1 MGMKISVVVPEYNEE
16 ANVIPL
22 YKRVC
27 EALKDYDFELVLVD
41 DGSKDGTFRIIE
53 GIAKTDKRV
62 IGVKLRKNSGQTAAL
77 SAGINNT
84 KGDIIVTSDGD
95 LQNDPYD
102 IPILINKIKNEGYDA
117 VSGWRADR
125 KDPFF
130 KRINSK
136 FANFLRRKL
145 IKDDVHDAGCALK
158 AYRREALD
166 GIELFGEMH
175 RYIHALVKL
184 RGFKV
189 GEVRV
194 RHHPRLR
201 GQTKYNY
208 RRLFKGFLD
217 LLYVKFW
224 NDYSTRPLHFF
235 GGLGLIQYVLS
246 ILILIEQIIKAF
258 VIKKLLL
265 GPLLLLAVL
274 FVVTGTLFIIFGF
287 LSEILI
293 RTYYSTKGK
302 KPYEIEKIV

>member
-1 MGMKISVVVPEYNEE
+1 MEISVIVPEYNEE
-16 ANVIPL
+16 ENIIPL
-22 YKRVC
+22 YKKVC
-27 EALKDYDFELVLVD
+27 DALKNYNFELILVD
-41 DGSKDGTFRIIE
+41 DGSKDRTFNIIE

-62 IGVKLRKNSGQTAAL
+62 KGIKLRKNSGQTASL
-77 SAGINNT
+77 SAGINNS
-84 KGDIIVTSDGD
+84 KGEIIVTLDGD

-102 IPILINKIKNEGYDA
+102 IPMLITKIKNEGYDA

-136 FANFLRRKL
+136 FANYLRRKL
-145 IKDDVHDAGCALK
+145 IKDNVHDAGCALK
-158 AYRREALD
+158 AYKREALD
-166 GIELFGEMH
+166 GIELYGEMH

-201 GQTKYNY
+201 GKTKYNY
-208 RRLFKGFLD
+208 KRLFKGFLD

-235 GGLGLIQYVLS
+235 GGLGLLQYFLS
-246 ILILIEQIIKAF
+246 FLILIEQIIKA
-258 VIKKLLL
+258 IILKKLLL
-265 GPLLLLAVL
+265 GPLLLLSVL

-287 LSEILI
+287 LSEIII
-293 RTYYSTKGK
+293 RTYYSTKNK

>member
-1 MGMKISVVVPEYNEE
+1 MKISVIVPEYNEE

-22 YKRVC
+22 YKKVC
-27 EALKDYDFELVLVD
+27 DALKNYDFELILVD
-41 DGSKDGTFRIIE
+41 DGSKDKTFNIIE
-53 GIAKTDKRV
+53 GIAKTDKRMV
-62 IGVKLRKNSGQTAAL
+62 GIKLRKNSGQTAAL
-77 SAGINNT
+77 SAGINNA
-84 KGDIIVTSDGD
+84 KGDIIVTLDGD

-102 IPILINKIKNEGYDA
+102 IPILINKIRNEGYDA

-130 KRINSK
+130 KRIHSK
-136 FANFLRRKL
+136 FANYLRRRL
-145 IKDDVHDAGCALK
+145 IRDNVHDAGCALK
-158 AYRREALD
+158 AYKKEALE
-166 GIELFGEMH
+166 GIDLYGEMH
-175 RYIHALVKL
+175 RYVHALVAL

-201 GQTKYNY
+201 GKTKYNY
-208 RRLFKGFLD
+208 KRLIKGFLD

-224 NDYSTRPLHFF
+224 SDYSTRPLHFF
-235 GGLGLIQYVLS
+235 GTLGLIQYVLS
-246 ILILIEQIIKAF
+246 VLILIEQIVKALI
-258 VIKKLLL
+258 IKKLLL

-293 RTYYSTKGK
+293 RTYYSSKNK